1 MSEYV
6 KIEDHEDLVK
16 DKTSGAVLN
25 INNDALKAYK
35 MARKK
40 NVDMQNRMNKMEDD
54 ISEIKSLLKELIN
67 KG

>member
-54 ISEIKSLLKELIN
+54 ISEIKSLLKELIS